1 MAAAAPANIS
11 TIASFPRHFF
21 LENLA
26 VRADGSILVTV
37 LNHKQLWYVPV
48 PTGGQS
54 VTPVLLHTFDHIA
67 TGIAETDPDIFYVS
81 TALQGTLERFD
92 MRGWVPGTP
101 IQPTR
106 VLTFDQPAGLNGSC
120 AIALR
125 VLLLADSLAGLIWR
139 VDLADDGLSATA
151 SVWLRDLSMAP
162 DPDNGLI
169 SPLGPQ
175 PGINGIRYA
184 ARTNA
189 VYYTCT
195 ARKLFARVAVD
206 PARYTALGRPEVIAA
221 DIAADDFCL
230 DENAGVAY
238 LTTHTGNTIVRVPIG
253 SGTGG
258 ATHSVV
264 AGDPFTEQLVGPS
277 SAAWARGPADYG
289 RIAYVTTDGGHTA
302 IEYQRPGADGVIRPA
317 LVVRAQFDPER
328 ATR

>member
-1 MAAAAPANIS
+1 VTTTPAHLS
-11 TIASFPRHFF
+11 TVTSFPQHFF

-37 LNHKQLWYVPV
+37 LNHKQLWHVPA
-48 PTGGQS
+48 PAGGHA
-54 VTPVLLHTFDHIA
+54 VTPALVHTFDQFA
-67 TGIAETDPDIFYVS
+67 MGIAETEPDIFYVS
-81 TALQGTLERFD
+81 TGVQASLERFD
-92 MRGWVPGTP
+92 FRGWVPGTP
-101 IQPTR
+101 LQPTR

-120 AIALR
+120 LIAPR
-125 VLLLADSLAGLIWR
+125 VILLADSRAGLIWR
-139 VDLADDGLSATA
+139 VDLADDGLTATV
-151 SVWLRDLSMAP
+151 SVWLQDPTMAP
-162 DPDNGLI
+162 NPDNGLT

-189 VYYTCT
+189 VYYSAT
-195 ARKLFARVAVD
+195 AQKLFMRVAVD
-206 PARYTALGRPEVIAA
+206 PAAYTPTGRPEVVAA

-238 LTTHTGNTIVRVPIG
+238 LTTHTGNTIVAVPIG
-253 SGTGG
+253 SGAGGG
-258 ATHSVV
+258 ARSVV

-302 IEYQRPGADGVIRPA
+302 VEYHRPGTDGIIRPA
-317 LVVRAQFDPER
+317 QVVRAQFDLD
-328 ATR
+328 A